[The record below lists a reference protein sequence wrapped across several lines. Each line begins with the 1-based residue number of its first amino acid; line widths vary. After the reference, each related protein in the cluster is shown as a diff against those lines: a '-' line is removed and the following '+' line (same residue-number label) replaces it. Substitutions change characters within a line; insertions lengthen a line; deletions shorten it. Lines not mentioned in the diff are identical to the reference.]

1 MIDVK
6 DLMNNDTVKG
16 LMSKFGIAEDQMESV
31 ASEAVETVKSK
42 FAQNPKQMSSL
53 LSENDNTD
61 DDIALSKEAEDDF
74 ISRITDKLG
83 LPEGITSK
91 LKGEMFSGLL
101 SQVTSKLSADG
112 NNSESGIAGLIGNI
126 TDMFDGDDNDDKG
139 GKKKSSGGL
148 GGLIG
153 KLFGR

>member
-16 LMSKFGIAEDQMESV
+16 LMSKFGIGEDQAESV
-31 ASEAVETVKSK
+31 ATEAMEAVKSK

-53 LSENDNTD
+53 LSENENTE
-61 DDIALSKEAEDDF
+61 DDIAFSKEAEDDF

-83 LPEGITSK
+83 LPDNIVSN

-101 SQVTSKLSADG
+101 SQVTSKLSSDG
-112 NNSESGIAGLIGNI
+112 KNSESGIAGLLGNI

-139 GKKKSSGGL
+139 SAKKSSGGI

-153 KLFGR
+153 KLFGK